1 MLPIAL
7 SVAIA
12 LRPPVGLGHRT
23 SPPSM
28 LQVLSD
34 AEVARLSSATLAYL
48 GDSVFETYARKRL
61 MWPPLRHRDLV
72 DLVRTFSCAEGQSA
86 GLKRLLDSGFV
97 LSEKEEALLR
107 RGRNSAGR
115 GPKHAAPGEYR
126 DASSLEC
133 LLGFLHLTDS
143 RRCEEI
149 LDFIIC
155 APEGAS
161 EDEAVHIAADD

>member
-1 MLPIAL
+1 MLQAL
-7 SVAIA
+7 SDTEI
-12 LRPPVGLGHRT
+12 G
-23 SPPSM
+23 
-28 LQVLSD
+28 
-34 AEVARLSSATLAYL
+34 RLSSATLAYL
-48 GDSVFETYARKRL
+48 GDSVFETYARQRL

-86 GLKRLLDSGFV
+86 GLKRLRDSGFV
-97 LSEKEEALLR
+97 FSEEEEAWLR
-107 RGRNSAGR
+107 RGRNSAGK
-115 GPKHAAPGEYR
+115 GPKHAAPREYR

-149 LDFIIC
+149 LDLIIG

-161 EDEAVHIAADD
+161 EDAAVHVAASD